1 MSNKVHYLNFYADT
15 EAADSLAC
23 FPSAFPKI
31 EYVCDSLIEAG
42 FDVINISACQY
53 KKGEKT
59 IQPKKL
65 RRNLYC
71 RYLRNSVVLQKIDR
85 HLPIL
90 YSWLQIFLY
99 ILFQV
104 KRDDTLLVYHSMF
117 YLDVIQLALKIK
129 RVRLIYEVEEL
140 FYSLSPENAHFKE
153 KELSALKKADAYL
166 LVNDL
171 IKEKISIKDK
181 PFVIS
186 YSAYKLPEN
195 RTLQPRAWDDKIHV
209 VYAGCIEQQRKAAF
223 MAVEAALSLSPKYV
237 IHILG
242 FGAEND
248 IDALKERICSINNN
262 SQNARAVYEGSKFGQ
277 EYSDFLS
284 HCQIGLSCHT
294 YDDTIPESADC
305 TFPSKVFVYLLHGLS
320 VVSFPLRCLSE
331 SEVACLVSFSSTTN
345 AESLAEAIKKCGI
358 PNREQTVSLINMMH
372 ASFVQSLNKIIHGK
386 K

>member
-15 EAADSLAC
+15 EAADSLTC
-23 FPSAFPKI
+23 FPSAFPKV

-59 IQPKKL
+59 ILPKKL

-90 YSWLQIFLY
+90 YSWLQLFLY
-99 ILFQV
+99 ILFRV
-104 KRDDTLLVYHSMF
+104 KRNDTLLVYHSMF
-117 YLDVIQLALKIK
+117 YLDVIQLALKVK

-171 IKEKISIKDK
+171 LKDKIPIKDK

-195 RTLQPRAWDDKIHV
+195 RTLRPRAWDDKIHV
-209 VYAGCIEQQRKAAF
+209 VYAGCIEQHRKAAF

-248 IDALKERICSINNN
+248 IEALKERICSINNP
-262 SQNARAVYEGSKFGQ
+262 QNARVVYEGSKFGQ

-320 VVSFPLRCLSE
+320 VVSFPLKCLSE
-331 SEVACLVSFSSTTN
+331 SEVACLVSFSGTTN

>member
-15 EAADSLAC
+15 EAADSLTC

-53 KKGEKT
+53 KNGGKT
-59 IQPKKL
+59 ILPKKL
-65 RRNLYC
+65 KRNLYC
-71 RYLRNSVVLQKIDR
+71 RYLRNSMVLQKIDR

-104 KRDDTLLVYHSMF
+104 KRDDSLLVYHSMF
-117 YLDVIQLALKIK
+117 YLDVIQLALKVK
-129 RVRLIYEVEEL
+129 RIRLIYEVEEL
-140 FYSLSPENAHFKE
+140 FYSLSPKNAHFKE

-171 IKEKISIKDK
+171 LKDKISIKDK

-195 RTLQPRAWDDKIHV
+195 RKLRPKVWDDNIHV
-209 VYAGCIEQQRKAAF
+209 VYAGCIEQRRKAAF

-242 FGAEND
+242 FGAEKD
-248 IDALKERICSINNN
+248 IEALKERICSINNN
-262 SQNARAVYEGSKFGQ
+262 PQNARAVFEGSKFGQ
-277 EYSDFLS
+277 EYTDFLS

-320 VVSFPLRCLSE
+320 VVAFPLRCLSE
-331 SEVACLVSFSSTTN
+331 SEVACLVSFSDTTS
-345 AESLAEAIKKCGI
+345 AESLAEAIKKCRV
-358 PNREQTVSLINMMH
+358 PNSEQTVSLINMMH
-372 ASFVQSLNKIIHGK
+372 ASFVQSLNTLIHGK